1 VNLSAAH
8 FARQGLPESI
18 QAKLEETGLPAS
30 SLKLEVT
37 ESVLMENTELA
48 ASAMQSLRALGV
60 RFGLDDFGTGYS
72 SLSYLHRFPFET
84 LKIDRSFIR
93 DLGSSGS
100 RPELASAIVLLAG
113 SMSMTVVA
121 EGVETPAQL
130 AFLKQRGC
138 GYVQGFLYSP
148 AVPEEDA
155 MRLFVEQ
162 PFLESRR
169 SSADHQPAA

>member
-1 VNLSAAH
+1 DQTLPRTVMGVLDEI
-8 FARQGLPESI
+8 GLPGS
-18 QAKLEETGLPAS
+18 A
-30 SLKLEVT
+30 LKLEVT
-37 ESVLMENTELA
+37 ETALMEDADA
-48 ASAMQSLRALGV
+48 AAAAMHALCEHGV

-113 SMSMTVVA
+113 SMSLTAVA

-130 AFLKQRGC
+130 AFLKQRG
-138 GYVQGFLYSP
+138 
-148 AVPEEDA
+148 
-155 MRLFVEQ
+155 
-162 PFLESRR
+162 
-169 SSADHQPAA
+169 